1 MSGDRRDDALVVGV
15 IHLVIDATGA
25 IVFGLL
31 QTVSPRDQTLPNVV
45 RQSFYRNQFTA
56 QVAHLEWMS

>member
-1 MSGDRRDDALVVGV
+1 MLILANELFLFKEIFLLVFLMSGDRRDDALVVGV

-31 QTVSPRDQTLPNVV
+31 QTVSPSRSD
-45 RQSFYRNQFTA
+45 SA
-56 QVAHLEWMS
+56 

>member
-25 IVFGLL
+25 IVFGAIKLCL
-31 QTVSPRDQTLPNVV
+31 MLYVRASLEISSLPILHIWNGRSPDSIAP
-45 RQSFYRNQFTA
+45 
-56 QVAHLEWMS
+56 

>member
-1 MSGDRRDDALVVGV
+1 MSGDRRDDDLVVGV

-31 QTVSPRDQTLPNVV
+31 QTVSPAR
-45 RQSFYRNQFTA
+45 SA
-56 QVAHLEWMS
+56 SA

>member
-31 QTVSPRDQTLPNVV
+31 QTVSPARSD
-45 RQSFYRNQFTA
+45 SA
-56 QVAHLEWMS
+56 

>member
-25 IVFGLL
+25 IVFELL
-31 QTVSPRDQTLPNVV
+31 QTVSPAR
-45 RQSFYRNQFTA
+45 SGSA
-56 QVAHLEWMS
+56 